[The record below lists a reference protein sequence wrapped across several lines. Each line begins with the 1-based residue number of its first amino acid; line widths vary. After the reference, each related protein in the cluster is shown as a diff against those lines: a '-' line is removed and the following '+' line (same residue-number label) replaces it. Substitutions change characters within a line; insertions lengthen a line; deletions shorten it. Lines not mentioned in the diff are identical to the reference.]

1 MGIICI
7 ICMNCQIWI
16 PYGHFS
22 WNRYPIWKNQKIQNF
37 EKSKRGTKNTQKWLF
52 FKNDTKFEF
61 PSRVFIEIIFSVFSI
76 FSNFRTLIE
85 NDIFEGFF
93 RIFEHFKNFENIE
106 NFENIIFGGNPTREI
121 HIENEISPLVNY
133 VRCYLR
139 PVVRAPYLS

>member
-52 FKNDTKFEF
+52 FKNNAKFEF
-61 PSRVFIEIIFSVFSI
+61 LVVILAGIDTPYEKLKKIKILKKSKRGTKNNQKWLF
-76 FSNFRTLIE
+76 
-85 NDIFEGFF
+85 
-93 RIFEHFKNFENIE
+93 FKNDPNLNSPWSFQLAGIDTPYAKIK
-106 NFENIIFGGNPTREI
+106 NFKILKNFKTEYFQ
-121 HIENEISPLVNY
+121 NY
-133 VRCYLR
+133 
-139 PVVRAPYLS
+139 